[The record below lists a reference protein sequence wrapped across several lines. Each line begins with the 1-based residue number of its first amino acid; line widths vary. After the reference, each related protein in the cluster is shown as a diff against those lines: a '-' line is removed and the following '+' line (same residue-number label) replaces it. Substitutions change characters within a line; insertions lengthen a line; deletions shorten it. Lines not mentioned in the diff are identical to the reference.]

1 MPMPA
6 GDAPER
12 AVPRHQP
19 SPRKVEVLF
28 KLVAPGSCGNRPTR
42 RGAHHRE
49 SLLPVLCRPS
59 HRNRDLRTS
68 EATAS
73 RTSGLARRLP
83 SRVPHNATDE
93 GSKKNPHQSRLSA
106 LLLVFWLTSAIHR
119 IFKEPLRQRLYSTS
133 PPHRRFKRSAEVGQR
148 IILRGRLIEGSFEPT
163 DTIGR
168 CKLPAG
174 ISPRPVISA
183 SLLREVKVILT
194 SPRPR
199 SITRSIFLEIWESG
213 TQESRE
219 IAAPSDVQ
227 DAKSTRTQ

>member
-1 MPMPA
+1 MMPMPREPLPKEPSP
-6 GDAPER
+6 G
-12 AVPRHQP
+12 HQP

-28 KLVAPGSCGNRPTR
+28 KLVAPGSSGNRPTR
-42 RGAHHRE
+42 RRAHHRE

-119 IFKEPLRQRLYSTS
+119 IFKERSSGNVSILRRRLTEGSNVQPKLGNVS
-133 PPHRRFKRSAEVGQR
+133 FR
-148 IILRGRLIEGSFEPT
+148 RGRLIEGSSEPT

-168 CKLPAG
+168 CKLPLG
-174 ISPRPVISA
+174 ISPRPVVSA

-194 SPRPR
+194 TPRPG
-199 SITRSIFLEIWESG
+199 SITRSIFLGIRAPQG
-213 TQESRE
+213 QERVSE
-219 IAAPSDVQ
+219 QDVRL
-227 DAKSTRTQ
+227 A